1 MKLFDQYK
9 KDTPLSGDQLE
20 EISERLIKAGLD
32 QAKKKDWADQ
42 LRTTYGVDR
51 PNANKRARL
60 LPFFLTIAAGLALLL
75 TLYIL
80 IPRQAKAPSLQAQV
94 QQQLTKDIFPH
105 SAIRKGPNELDDLRY
120 QFSQAYAGEDFKLAI
135 TLGEQ
140 ITQLGNSSRDD
151 LFFLG
156 LCYLYNEQAEKAIPF
171 FVPISQQ
178 ISSSARFE
186 REAQWFLALA
196 YLKLA
201 REQAAIPLLKELE
214 KSNSWKSSDAASLL
228 QQINS

>member
-9 KDTPLSGDQLE
+9 KDTPLSADQLE
-20 EISERLIKAGLD
+20 EISEQLIKAGLE
-32 QAKKKDWADQ
+32 QAQKEDWADK
-42 LRTTYGVDR
+42 LRTEYGVDK
-51 PNANKRARL
+51 PNADKRVRL

-80 IPRQAKAPSLQAQV
+80 IPRQTTAPSLQAQV
-94 QQQLTKDIFPH
+94 HQQLTKEIFPH
-105 SAIRKGPNELDDLRY
+105 SAIRKGASELDDLRH
-120 QFSQAYAGEDFKLAI
+120 QFSQAYSGENFKLAI

-140 ITQLGNSSRDD
+140 IIQLGNSSTDD

-156 LCYLYNEQAEKAIPF
+156 LCYLYDEQAEKAIPF

-178 ISSSARFE
+178 INSSARFQ

-196 YLKLA
+196 YLKLE
-201 REQAAIPLLKELE
+201 REQSAIPLLKEFE
-214 KSNSWKSSDAASLL
+214 KTNSWKSRDATSLL